1 MGVLRKALAH
11 RPLCA
16 IIENNKCAAG
26 ADNNK
31 QEKQPMNYKDII
43 GRLMMLATRLEA
55 EGKEQD
61 RQACAEAAGI
71 LMSLNSAR
79 VLPHSSLMS
88 HPSLNEKAN

>member
-1 MGVLRKALAH
+1 MTYH
-11 RPLCA
+11 
-16 IIENNKCAAG
+16 
-26 ADNNK
+26 
-31 QEKQPMNYKDII
+31 DII

-55 EGKEQD
+55 ENKEQD

-71 LMSLNSAR
+71 LMSLNTAR

>member
-1 MGVLRKALAH
+1 VH
-11 RPLCA
+11 SPLCA
-16 IIENNKCAAG
+16 IIGNTKYGAG
-26 ADNNK
+26 ADNNNK
-31 QEKQPMNYKDII
+31 GNNTMTYHDII

-71 LMSLNSAR
+71 LMSMQGVR
-79 VLPHSSLMS
+79 MG

>member
-1 MGVLRKALAH
+1 
-11 RPLCA
+11 
-16 IIENNKCAAG
+16 
-26 ADNNK
+26 
-31 QEKQPMNYKDII
+31 
-43 GRLMMLATRLEA
+43 MMLATRLEA

-88 HPSLNEKAN
+88 HPSLNEKEN